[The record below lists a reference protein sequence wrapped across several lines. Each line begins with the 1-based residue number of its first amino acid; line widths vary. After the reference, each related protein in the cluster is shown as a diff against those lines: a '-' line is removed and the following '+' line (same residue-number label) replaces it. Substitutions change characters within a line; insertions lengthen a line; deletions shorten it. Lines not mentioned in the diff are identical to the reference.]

1 MACYHPWWKDRQV
14 LPCGQCRG
22 CRAAYHREWSA
33 RCVHEACM
41 HEVNSFVTL
50 TYDDEHLPVG
60 GSLDLEAVPVL
71 IRALRKRG
79 KKVRYFYCG
88 EYGERSGR
96 PHYHALL
103 FGLDFPDKKLYS
115 VRNGYPVFRS
125 RELECVWKSGLCEI
139 GSVTP
144 SSAGYVTRYIS
155 KRITGSW
162 AKAKYGDR
170 VPEFGR
176 MSRNPGIGAAWIDK
190 YGFEVFAQD
199 RCHVNGSF
207 VKPPRYYVNRAG
219 VNERANLEMARFLV
233 LKPEDNTPERLE
245 VRDVV

>member
-1 MACYHPWWKDRQV
+1 MVLIGRSSMACYHPWWKDRQV

-103 FGLDFPDKKLYS
+103 VGEADDS
-115 VRNGYPVFRS
+115 TCRR
-125 RELECVWKSGLCEI
+125 
-139 GSVTP
+139 
-144 SSAGYVTRYIS
+144 
-155 KRITGSW
+155 
-162 AKAKYGDR
+162 
-170 VPEFGR
+170 
-176 MSRNPGIGAAWIDK
+176 
-190 YGFEVFAQD
+190 Q
-199 RCHVNGSF
+199 
-207 VKPPRYYVNRAG
+207 
-219 VNERANLEMARFLV
+219 LV
-233 LKPEDNTPERLE
+233 LDLPVAPKGHTWVSSLAWKNLNAQRVDGLRVDLAPGQALSGTLE
-245 VRDVV
+245 IEISDKRQI